1 MAFVLIDQYAVL
13 AAIGFTLFGIGLG
26 FYATPSTD
34 AAMSSVPTEEARSA
48 AGLYKMVSSLG
59 SAFGVAIS
67 EAIDPAGAHVPAH
80 LVPHIF
86 CGRQDNISMRFGGG
100 LALLF
105 NVFICVIALISIM
118 VGVPTTQ
125 PEPERCAR
133 PEIHARPTLGS

>member
-1 MAFVLIDQYAVL
+1 MSNDSV
-13 AAIGFTLFGIGLG
+13 FGIGLG

-34 AAMSSVPTEEARSA
+34 AAMSSVTNEEAGSA
-48 AGLYKMVSSLG
+48 AGLYKMASSLG

-67 EAIDPAGAHVPAH
+67 AAIYTAGAHVPAH

-86 CGRQDNISMRFGGG
+86 WGRQDNISLRFGGG

-105 NVFICVIALISIM
+105 NVLICVIALISIM

-125 PEPERCAR
+125 PESERQAR
-133 PEIHARPTLGS
+133 PEVPTSPTLGS